1 LMELRRLSAFQQFER
16 DFTKVIT
23 YLAYVAVP

>member
-1 LMELRRLSAFQQFER
+1 MELRRLSAFQQFES

-23 YLAYVAVP
+23 YLGYVAVP